1 MNLFKRK
8 QKEPKTQF
16 ITEEIFKDKFG
27 NRWFQFKEKMNI
39 PAKRAIAAEVA
50 TRFADLNLSKDNLKE
65 LIGKMKEHGNKG
77 DVVSLFGILNE
88 IEFRLDFVGEEQ
100 TLKELAVTYFLINDE
115 DPSVI
120 DERTKQKKLQILEE
134 DQKAA
139 DFFLQ
144 AAFNCITNYS
154 NTSPI
159 DITDYLT
166 KNGYEAGRLQ
176 KYLRR
181 DILTN
186 TLTT

>member
-8 QKEPKTQF
+8 QKEPKTEYL
-16 ITEEIFKDKFG
+16 TEEIFKDKFG
-27 NRWFQFKEKMNI
+27 NSWFQFKDKLNI

-50 TRFADLNLSKDNLKE
+50 TRFADLNMTKDNLKE
-65 LIGKMKEHGNKG
+65 LIRKMKDHGNKG

-100 TLKELAVTYFLINDE
+100 TLKELAVTYFILNDE
-115 DPSVI
+115 DPSI
-120 DERTKQKKLQILEE
+120 INEKIKQQKLEILEA

-144 AAFNCITNYS
+144 AAFDCTTIYS
-154 NTSPI
+154 NISHI

-166 KNGYEAGRLQ
+166 KNGFERSKLQ
-176 KYLRR
+176 KYLRP